1 MGQLQSGKRV
11 LLKRKGHC
19 GMVVGQFQSA
29 DILSFPFAQERESRR
44 DMKKKQP
51 KMKMMKIKA
60 M

>member
-1 MGQLQSGKRV
+1 M
-11 LLKRKGHC
+11 LLNRKVHC
-19 GMVVGQFQSA
+19 STVVGQFHSA
-29 DILSFPFAQERESRR
+29 DTLSFPFAQERESRR